1 MVAFQIYLCQE
12 AVQSCAKYLI
22 SLCLSC
28 LRYNMEIIIF
38 TVYTMGFSIDP
49 AGTEAAR
56 QCRRCKR
63 HGFNPWVQKIPWR
76 MKWQLTSVF
85 LLGKVYGQRR
95 LVGYS
100 PRVTKSQTWLSAH
113 AHIICVCTLS
123 SLSLYIYIYMAYI
136 IWHCTTIQYYI
147 SYCYFSV
154 LRTTKGFQ
162 LALLVR

>member
-1 MVAFQIYLCQE
+1 MVAFQIYLCEE

-100 PRVTKSQTWLSAH
+100 PRGHKESDMTECTRTHHMCVHSVKSFS
-113 AHIICVCTLS
+113 VYV
-123 SLSLYIYIYMAYI
+123 YIYIYIYI
-136 IWHCTTIQYYI
+136 YTWHILYGIALPFSTI
-147 SYCYFSV
+147 
-154 LRTTKGFQ
+154 
-162 LALLVR
+162 